1 MNTYQKLIP
10 VSELCNGMFVCKLP
24 IPWSETP
31 FPLQGFFIRS
41 EEDRDELGK
50 YCHSVY
56 IDTIRS
62 KHTAPSRAVTNKKT
76 VQNNDNKQIC
86 KTDEKTCT
94 NHKLSQIR
102 VKPIIF
108 ETGTYVQNK
117 SINREIKTARRIHK
131 KILNS
136 IPSIIEKIEVVDK
149 KHLNI
154 IKVEAHNLVESAI
167 RNPHALIWLTKL
179 ENTRKDIFQ
188 YALNS
193 SIWGLIFGRHLGLNK
208 EALSDLTLSLL
219 LSKIGF
225 ITREGH
231 PGESAEIEDDFV
243 SRGAKMLE
251 DSAQFNSRI
260 ITTILTHQ
268 ERFDGTGGPKGI
280 MGDKIPYLGK
290 IAGIADYYE
299 SLTNPITDKT
309 PLISSAATT
318 LIYSLRNRQFQQDL
332 VEEFIKA
339 IGIYPIGT
347 LVELSNKEVGYV
359 LENEENSKLYPK
371 IMLILDRNKKRF
383 RRPKI
388 CNLSDSESTVIKC
401 SLPYGTYNLDI
412 SNFKPSSSQVF
423 FNKYRK

>member
-1 MNTYQKLIP
+1 MKTYQKIIP

-41 EEDRDELGK
+41 EEDIDELGK
-50 YCHSVY
+50 HCQSAY

-62 KHTAPSRAVTNKKT
+62 KHTAPRQEATNKKKLT
-76 VQNNDNKQIC
+76 QNNDNKQTC
-86 KTDEKTCT
+86 KTDGKTCT
-94 NHKLSQIR
+94 NYKLSQIR

-108 ETGTYVQNK
+108 ETGIYVQNK
-117 SINREIKTARRIHK
+117 SINKEIKTARRIHK

-136 IPSIIEKIEVVDK
+136 IPGIIETIEAADK
-149 KHLNI
+149 KHLKI

-193 SIWGLIFGRHLGLNK
+193 SIWGLIFGRHLGLDK

-219 LSKIGF
+219 LSKVGF
-225 ITREGH
+225 ITREAH
-231 PGESAEIEDDFV
+231 LGESAEIEDNFV
-243 SRGAKMLE
+243 SRGAKILE
-251 DSAQFNSRI
+251 DTAQFNSRI
-260 ITTILTHQ
+260 ITTIQTHQ

-299 SLTNPITDKT
+299 SLTNPITEKT
-309 PLISSAATT
+309 PLISSSAMT
-318 LIYSLRNRQFQQDL
+318 LIYSLSNRQFQQDL

-371 IMLILDRNKKRF
+371 IMLILDQNKKRF
-383 RRPKI
+383 KRPKI
-388 CNLSDSESTVIKC
+388 CDLLDNEAPVIKC

-412 SNFKPSSSQVF
+412 SNFKPSSSQRF
-423 FNKYRK
+423 F

>member
-1 MNTYQKLIP
+1 MNTYQKLMS

-62 KHTAPSRAVTNKKT
+62 KNTNPSRATTNKKKLT
-76 VQNNDNKQIC
+76 QSNDNKQTCETGAKI
-86 KTDEKTCT
+86 CT
-94 NHKLSQIR
+94 NTNYKLSQIR
-102 VKPIIF
+102 VKPILF
-108 ETGTYVQNK
+108 ETGVYVKNK
-117 SINREIKTARRIHK
+117 PINREIKTARRIHK

-136 IPSIIEKIEVVDK
+136 IPGIIEKIETVDK

-179 ENTRKDIFQ
+179 ENSRKDIFQ

-193 SIWGLIFGRHLGLNK
+193 SIWGLIFGRHLGLDK

-225 ITREGH
+225 ITRKPH
-231 PGESAEIEDDFV
+231 PDENTETEDNFV
-243 SRGAKMLE
+243 SKGVKILK

-260 ITTILTHQ
+260 LTTIQTHQ

-280 MGDKIPYLGK
+280 MGDKIPCLGK

-299 SLTNPITDKT
+299 SLTNPINDKT
-309 PLISSAATT
+309 PLISSAAMT
-318 LIYSLRNRQFQQDL
+318 LIYSLSNRQFQQDL

-339 IGIYPIGT
+339 IGIYPTGT

-359 LENEENSKLYPK
+359 LENEENSKLSPK
-371 IMLILDRNKKRF
+371 IMLILDQNKKRF
-383 RRPKI
+383 KRPKI
-388 CNLSDSESTVIKC
+388 CNLSDSQSPIIKC

-412 SNFKPSSSQVF
+412 SNFKPSCSQGLF
-423 FNKYRK
+423 S